1 MLQPFKPMSQ
11 QCCNAVLHYKSLL
24 QVIPC
29 NITLRDLPIVISNS
43 RCGKYSN
50 AKNEARAESWIPK
63 LNFQP
68 FEADAL
74 KGIQAPKA
82 VAYKIS
88 YPSSL
93 AVDGEKQL
101 EVAVFTR

>member
-1 MLQPFKPMSQ
+1 MSQ

-24 QVIPC
+24 RVIQC
-29 NITLRDLPIVISNS
+29 NITLRDSPIVINNS

>member
-1 MLQPFKPMSQ
+1 MQKMRQ
-11 QCCNAVLHYKSLL
+11 EQ
-24 QVIPC
+24 
-29 NITLRDLPIVISNS
+29 
-43 RCGKYSN
+43 
-50 AKNEARAESWIPK
+50 RAESLSSISSHLK
-63 LNFQP
+63 
-68 FEADAL
+68 ADAL
-74 KGIQAPKA
+74 KGIRAPKA